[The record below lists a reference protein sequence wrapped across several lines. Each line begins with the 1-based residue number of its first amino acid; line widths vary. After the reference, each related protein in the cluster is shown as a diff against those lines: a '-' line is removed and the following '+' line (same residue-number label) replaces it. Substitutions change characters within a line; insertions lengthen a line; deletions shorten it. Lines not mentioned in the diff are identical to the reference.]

1 MNKKIVGLTGG
12 IASGKS
18 AAAEMFE
25 SAGAYII
32 DADVVARAVA
42 DGAECKSALKE
53 QFPEAFCEGVLNRG
67 YLRELVFADGAK
79 LRKLNAITHPLIC
92 KEIKRLADRAAFGV
106 VMIVAPLLYESGLD
120 KLASVVITVSCSE
133 SERIKRLT
141 ARDSINETLARKMIS
156 SQMSDAER
164 ENRADIVIRNG
175 GSLAELRAQVI
186 RIYCELTDKS
196 GEVKPFPKP

>member
-32 DADVVARAVA
+32 
-42 DGAECKSALKE
+42 
-53 QFPEAFCEGVLNRG
+53 
-67 YLRELVFADGAK
+67 
-79 LRKLNAITHPLIC
+79 
-92 KEIKRLADRAAFGV
+92 DRAAFGV

-196 GEVKPFPKP
+196 GR